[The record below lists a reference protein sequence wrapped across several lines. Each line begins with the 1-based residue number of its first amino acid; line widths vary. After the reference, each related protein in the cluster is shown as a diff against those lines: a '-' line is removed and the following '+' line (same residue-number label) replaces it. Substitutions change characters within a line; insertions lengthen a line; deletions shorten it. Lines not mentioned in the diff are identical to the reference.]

1 MGRIW
6 LSCLAVAALTQPHP
20 TSGEPGGGSGPSE
33 DRFAFFIEPA
43 LALGGISHD
52 FPEDDIDQFG
62 YDVKGGCEQDAAYLR
77 LGLGRHFGRCAA
89 FAYGEIGS
97 IAPGVLMDNH
107 GPYILPEVLL
117 SMSELSYGFEL
128 DYAPARARLG
138 FGSYGGTAEIDE
150 DTVGSGPTGSWE
162 TDIVDGHGFHY
173 AAGVFGRI
181 SRRVVLGLEWSQH
194 FVSLRLDESGTG
206 ADPSVHEATV
216 SQVRFTGLYEL
227 PFDL

>member
-1 MGRIW
+1 MSW
-6 LSCLAVAALTQPHP
+6 TCMSCLAAAALMQSCPP
-20 TSGEPGGGSGPSE
+20 SGEQGGGRGPSA

-52 FPEDDIDQFG
+52 FPEDDIEQFG
-62 YDVKGGCEQDAAYLR
+62 YDVKGGCEQDALFLR
-77 LGLGRHFGRCAA
+77 LGLGRYFGRFAA
-89 FAYGEIGS
+89 FAYGETGS

-107 GPYILPEVLL
+107 GPCILPEVLL
-117 SMSELSYGFEL
+117 SMSELSYGLEL
-128 DYAPARARLG
+128 DYAPARARIG

-173 AAGVFGRI
+173 AAGVFGRV
-181 SRRVVLGLEWSQH
+181 SQRVVLGLEWSQH
-194 FVSLRLDESGTG
+194 FISLRLDESGTG
-206 ADPSVHEATV
+206 AEPSAHEATV
-216 SQVRFTGLYEL
+216 SQVRFYGLYEL